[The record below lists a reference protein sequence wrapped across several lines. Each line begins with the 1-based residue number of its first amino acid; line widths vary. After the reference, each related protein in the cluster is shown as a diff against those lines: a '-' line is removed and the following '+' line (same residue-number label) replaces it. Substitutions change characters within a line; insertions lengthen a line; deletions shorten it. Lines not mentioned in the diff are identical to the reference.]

1 MKSYKDSLYGR
12 RATPK
17 QRETLSNMRREIEN
31 LAKSAGKG
39 VNWLGRQTALNINHH
54 AALLKKALEKPG

>member
-1 MKSYKDSLYGR
+1 MKTYKDSLYGR
-12 RATPK
+12 KASPK
-17 QRETLSNMRREIEN
+17 QREKLTNMRREIEK
-31 LAKSAGKG
+31 LVKSAGKG